1 MGRVEGRNE
10 GWGLTYAP
18 AVAETLTLEEAAALV
33 RPRDTLGVP
42 LGPGQ
47 PAALLH
53 ALGEREDFE
62 DLVVH
67 SALLVDLYPLFTR
80 PGVRL
85 RSGFFG
91 PAERFLAD
99 AGHAVEFVPAD
110 FRRFSIVAQREKPRV
125 VASAATPADADG
137 YLNLSLH
144 AGATVEELHRAGRDP
159 DRLLIVEANAR
170 LPRTCGVLPEA
181 PHTIHLD
188 EVDVVVEVDRE
199 PFVLADAEPTDE
211 DRLIAQHAS
220 EHVHDGCT
228 IQTGIGGIPSTI
240 AKILADG
247 PNGDFGVHSEM
258 FTTGLMHLH
267 QAGKVT
273 NRKGIYD
280 GFSVATFAAGTQEL
294 YDWLDGNEDVRFLPV
309 DMVNTPSVI
318 AANRDMVS
326 INGAL
331 LVDLE
336 GQVAAD
342 TIGTRQYSGIG
353 GHEDF
358 VAVSGFQESD
368 RSLICLPSSSVVD
381 GVRMPRIVETLPTG
395 TAVTTPRH
403 HVDIVVTEWG
413 SAELAGL
420 TVRERALALAEIAHP
435 DFRTELRAAAL
446 RAG

>member
-1 MGRVEGRNE
+1 
-10 GWGLTYAP
+10 
-18 AVAETLTLEEAAALV
+18 VAETLSLAEAAELV

-110 FRRFSIVAQREKPRV
+110 FRRFSIVAQRAHPRV
-125 VASAATPADADG
+125 VASAATLPDADG
-137 YLNLSLH
+137 FLNLSLH
-144 AGATVEELHRAGRDP
+144 AGATVDELHRAGRDP

-170 LPRTCGVLPEA
+170 LPRTCGLPPDA
-181 PHTIHLD
+181 PHTIHVD

-199 PFVLADAEPTDE
+199 PFELADVKPTDD
-211 DRLIAQHAS
+211 DRLIAEHAS
-220 EHVHDGCT
+220 AYVHDGCT

-240 AKILADG
+240 AGILAEG
-247 PNGDFGVHSEM
+247 PAGDFGVHSEM
-258 FTTGLMHLH
+258 FTTGLMRLH
-267 QAGKVT
+267 RAGKVT
-273 NRKGIYD
+273 NRRKGIYD
-280 GFSVATFAAGTQEL
+280 GFSVATFAAGTREL

-318 AANRDMVS
+318 TENHDMVS

-342 TIGTRQYSGIG
+342 TIGPRQYSGIG

-368 RSLICLPSSSVVD
+368 RSLICLPSSSMVE
-381 GVRMPRIVETLPTG
+381 GVRMPRIVDMLPPG
-395 TAVTTPRH
+395 TSVTTPRH

-413 SAELAGL
+413 SAELAGM

-435 DFRTELRAAAL
+435 DFRPDLRKVAR

>member
-1 MGRVEGRNE
+1 
-10 GWGLTYAP
+10 
-18 AVAETLTLEEAAALV
+18 VAETLSLAEAAALV
-33 RPRDTLGVP
+33 RPRDALGVP

-80 PGVRL
+80 PGVHL

-91 PAERFLAD
+91 PAERFLA
-99 AGHAVEFVPAD
+99 ATGHAVEFVPAD
-110 FRRFSIVAQREKPRV
+110 FRRFSIVAQRANPRV
-125 VASAATPADADG
+125 VASAATLPDADG
-137 YLNLSLH
+137 FLNLSLH
-144 AGATVEELHRAGRDP
+144 AGATVDELHRAGRDP
-159 DRLLIVEANAR
+159 DRLLIIEANAR
-170 LPRTCGVLPEA
+170 LPRTCGVPPGA
-181 PHTIHLD
+181 PHTIHVD

-199 PFVLADAEPTDE
+199 PFELADVEPTDD

-220 EHVHDGCT
+220 AYVHDGCT

-240 AKILADG
+240 ASILADG
-247 PNGDFGVHSEM
+247 PSGDFGIHSEM
-258 FTTGLMHLH
+258 FTTGLMRLH
-267 QAGKVT
+267 GAGKVT
-273 NRKGIYD
+273 NHRKGIYD
-280 GFSVATFAAGTQEL
+280 GFSVATFAAGTREL

-318 AANRDMVS
+318 TENHDMVS

-342 TIGTRQYSGIG
+342 TIGPRQYSGIG

-368 RSLICLPSSSVVD
+368 RSLICLPSSSMVE
-381 GVRMPRIVETLPTG
+381 GVRMPRIVDMLPPG
-395 TAVTTPRH
+395 TSVTTPRH

-413 SAELAGL
+413 SAELAGM

-435 DFRTELRAAAL
+435 DFRPDLRKVAR